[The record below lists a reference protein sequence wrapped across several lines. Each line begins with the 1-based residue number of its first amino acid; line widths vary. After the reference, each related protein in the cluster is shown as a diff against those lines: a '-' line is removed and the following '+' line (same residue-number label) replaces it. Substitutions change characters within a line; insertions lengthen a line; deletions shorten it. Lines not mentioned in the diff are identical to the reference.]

1 MSSPSISFSISRQ
14 WRDCKLTQSCGL
26 TPKKNPNRAVA
37 SIAIRRLPRTT
48 SLIQHP
54 RQDEPPFRVTPSRTC
69 RAHPSSRSQ
78 RLQESAHSRV
88 PGPGDPAGRRYPDD
102 RIGGRGSTGLHS
114 AQRPGCDHLGGTPLG
129 EHTLR
134 YPRLPANA
142 ARPRTSSRA
151 RDTGKIPVVQ
161 HSTPK
166 KPLSGPKTALSAA
179 QPGPPSTKHGF
190 RDTAHSH
197 HPFSPTHPCRCSR
210 FVHHRKH
217 RQPASRTYPP
227 SSEN

>member
-1 MSSPSISFSISRQ
+1 MIFPSALNYPEECESLSAERFGSATDPGEPAGYARPH
-14 WRDCKLTQSCGL
+14 DHNGF
-26 TPKKNPNRAVA
+26 KNPWH
-37 SIAIRRLPRTT
+37 L
-48 SLIQHP
+48 
-54 RQDEPPFRVTPSRTC
+54 
-69 RAHPSSRSQ
+69 
-78 RLQESAHSRV
+78 AHSRV
-88 PGPGDPAGRRYPDD
+88 PWPGDFAGRRYPDD
-102 RIGGRGSTGLHS
+102 RIGGRGSTGLHG
-114 AQRPGCDHLGGTPLG
+114 AQRPGRDHLGGTPLG

-142 ARPRTSSRA
+142 PRPRTSSRA

-190 RDTAHSH
+190 RDTTHSH
-197 HPFSPTHPCRCSR
+197 HLFSPAHPCRCSR

>member
-69 RAHPSSRSQ
+69 RAPPSLRSQ
-78 RLQESAHSRV
+78 RLQESMASRAQPR

-102 RIGGRGSTGLHS
+102 RIGRHRGRRAYMARSVLDAIIWAERHLASAHFDTRVSPPTRPVPEPVPAPGIPEKSRLCSTQLQKSLFQGQN
-114 AQRPGCDHLGGTPLG
+114 QR
-129 EHTLR
+129 
-134 YPRLPANA
+134 
-142 ARPRTSSRA
+142 
-151 RDTGKIPVVQ
+151 
-161 HSTPK
+161 
-166 KPLSGPKTALSAA
+166 
-179 QPGPPSTKHGF
+179 
-190 RDTAHSH
+190 
-197 HPFSPTHPCRCSR
+197 
-210 FVHHRKH
+210 
-217 RQPASRTYPP
+217 
-227 SSEN
+227 